1 MPKLRQVD
9 LSSLTNSEVEMGL
22 SVVANSLALNLSPE
36 SLSPPLL
43 KHLSP
48 NQWEELF
55 WAHLNLAWQKEHSPL
70 H

>member
-36 SLSPPLL
+36 SLTPPLL
-43 KHLSP
+43 AHLTSD
-48 NQWEELF
+48 QWEELF
-55 WAHLNLAWQKEHSPL
+55 WAHLNLAWQREHAPM

>member
-43 KHLSP
+43 KHLSSD
-48 NQWEELF
+48 QWEELF
-55 WAHLNLAWQKEHSPL
+55 WAHLSLAWQREHSPM